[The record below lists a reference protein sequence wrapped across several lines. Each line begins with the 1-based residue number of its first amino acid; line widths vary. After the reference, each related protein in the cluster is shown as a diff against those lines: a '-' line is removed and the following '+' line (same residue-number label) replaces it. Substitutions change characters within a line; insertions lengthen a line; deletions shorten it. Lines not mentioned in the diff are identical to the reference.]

1 MADAPKLLEQVRKAV
16 KLVRS
21 TQTQTNEGQ
30 VKTNEG
36 QVKTT
41 AGQTQTNE
49 GQVKTNEGQVKTTA
63 GQTQTNEGQTESTAD
78 NHSFIHRLAGVLLDG
93 GVTIVPTSVII
104 KDQFLI
110 VDYLL
115 TYEDEQLAAQ
125 SAGRSMM
132 EALTD
137 LLRTLSG
144 SIPMGHPSGIGGS
157 QQDRG
162 FPGEQ
167 GVPSRIGGSQRN
179 TDPRRE
185 CANIINSFCKAHGL
199 DVEDTKDAYIAGG
212 GTPDPEMLKAWLRVH
227 YSLGRP
233 Q

>member
-1 MADAPKLLEQVRKAV
+1 MTDAPELLEQVRKAV

-30 VKTNEG
+30 
-36 QVKTT
+36 
-41 AGQTQTNE
+41 TQ
-49 GQVKTNEGQVKTTA
+49 TNEGQVKTTA

-78 NHSFIHRLAGVLLDG
+78 NHSFIHRLAGTLTDG
-93 GVTIVPTSVII
+93 GVTIVSTAVTV

-115 TYEDEQLAAQ
+115 TYEDEQLRAQ

-132 EALTD
+132 EALAD

-144 SIPMGHPSGIGGS
+144 SIATGHPSGTGGS
-157 QQDRG
+157 QENRG
-162 FPGEQ
+162 LPAEQ
-167 GVPSRIGGSQRN
+167 GAPRRTGGSQRN
-179 TDPRRE
+179 RDPRRE
-185 CANIINSFCKAHGL
+185 CADIINSFCNAHGL
-199 DVEDTKDAYIAGG
+199 DVNDTKDAYIEDG
-212 GTPDPEMLKAWLRVH
+212 GTPDPEMLKAWLQVH

>member
-1 MADAPKLLEQVRKAV
+1 MADAPELLEQVRKAV

-49 GQVKTNEGQVKTTA
+49 GQ
-63 GQTQTNEGQTESTAD
+63 TESIAD
-78 NHSFIHRLAGVLLDG
+78 NHSFIHRLAGVLIDG
-93 GVTIVPTSVII
+93 GVTIVPTTVLI
-104 KDQFLI
+104 KDQFVI

-115 TYEDEQLAAQ
+115 TYEDEQLYTQ

-132 EALTD
+132 EAFTD

-144 SIPMGHPSGIGGS
+144 SVTMGSPSGTGVS
-157 QQDRG
+157 QENRG
-162 FPGEQ
+162 LPAEQ
-167 GVPSRIGGSQRN
+167 GPQAGVRRHHQLILQGPQSR
-179 TDPRRE
+179 P
-185 CANIINSFCKAHGL
+185 
-199 DVEDTKDAYIAGG
+199 
-212 GTPDPEMLKAWLRVH
+212 
-227 YSLGRP
+227 
-233 Q
+233 

>member
-1 MADAPKLLEQVRKAV
+1 MADAPELLEQVRKAV

-30 VKTNEG
+30 
-36 QVKTT
+36 
-41 AGQTQTNE
+41 TQ
-49 GQVKTNEGQVKTTA
+49 TNEGQVKTTA
-63 GQTQTNEGQTESTAD
+63 GQTQTNEGQTESIAD

-104 KDQFLI
+104 KDQFFI

-115 TYEDEQLAAQ
+115 TYEGEQLYTQ
-125 SAGRSMM
+125 SAGCSMM
-132 EALTD
+132 EAFTN

-144 SIPMGHPSGIGGS
+144 SVTMGSPSGTGVS
-157 QQDRG
+157 QENRG
-162 FPGEQ
+162 FPAEQ
-167 GVPSRIGGSQRN
+167 GYPKRIGGSQRN
-179 TDPRRE
+179 RDPRME
-185 CANIINSFCKAHGL
+185 CADIINSFCKAHSL
-199 DVEDTKDAYIAGG
+199 DVDDTKEAYIADG
-212 GTPDPEMLKAWLRVH
+212 GTPDPEMLKAWLQVH

>member
-1 MADAPKLLEQVRKAV
+1 MADAPELLEQVRKAV

-30 VKTNEG
+30 A
-36 QVKTT
+36 Q
-41 AGQTQTNE
+41 
-49 GQVKTNEGQVKTTA
+49 TNEGQVKTTA
-63 GQTQTNEGQTESTAD
+63 GQTQTNEGQTESIAD
-78 NHSFIHRLAGVLLDG
+78 NHSFIHRLAEVLPDG
-93 GVTIVPTSVII
+93 GVTIVPTSVIV

-115 TYEDEQLAAQ
+115 TYKDEQLHAQ

-132 EALTD
+132 EALAD

-144 SIPMGHPSGIGGS
+144 SIAMGHPSGIGGS
-157 QQDRG
+157 QENRG
-162 FPGEQ
+162 LPAKQ
-167 GVPSRIGGSQRN
+167 GSPKRIGGSQRN
-179 TDPRRE
+179 TDPRQE

-199 DVEDTKDAYIAGG
+199 DVEDTKDAYIADG
-212 GTPDPEMLKAWLRVH
+212 GTPDPEMLKAWLQVH